1 METTY
6 DSATV
11 RKAAVMNGLIWSF
24 INIVL
29 FLIVYYVKPDLM
41 GSMWWG
47 IFSFVLALV
56 LAVYF
61 SLDLRKKAGGFWSF
75 KEALSM
81 IFTMFIVSALIVYLF
96 TVVFGKFLEPNYV
109 TTMKEITTNNT
120 VKMFEKMGMDQDA
133 IDKATKDVE
142 VKMEKQFNPGLS
154 DLLISIGTMV
164 IIYFVGALIFAAIF
178 KKQRPYTVPVTEE

>member
-11 RKAAVMNGLIWSF
+11 RKAAVTNGLIWSF

-29 FLIVYYVKPDLM
+29 FLVIYYVKPDLM

-61 SLDLRKKAGGFWSF
+61 CLDLRKKAGGYWTF

-96 TVVFGKFLEPNYV
+96 TVIFGKFLEPNYV
-109 TTMKEITTNNT
+109 TTMKEITANNT
-120 VKMFEKMGMDQDA
+120 VKMLEKMGVNQEA
-133 IDKATKDVE
+133 IDKATKDVD
-142 VKMEKQFNPGLS
+142 VKMEKQFNPGFS
-154 DLLISIGTMV
+154 DLMISIGTMI

-178 KKQRPYTVPVTEE
+178 KKQPPYTIPVADE